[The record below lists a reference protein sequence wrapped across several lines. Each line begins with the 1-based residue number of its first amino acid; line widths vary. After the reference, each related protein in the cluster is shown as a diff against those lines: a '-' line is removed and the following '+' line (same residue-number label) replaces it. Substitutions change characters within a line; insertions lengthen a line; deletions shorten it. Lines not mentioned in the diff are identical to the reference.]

1 MDRTTLVGVNLGCG
15 WLFDDL
21 NGSQLSWLLVV
32 FDLWADLQIQL
43 PTESIVKMSEEL
55 SLENAIDERI
65 RFLSADDEREPVIPV
80 VGSTDGFDGSD
91 RDGFLR
97 GNYELIVHEVL
108 GYNVYMSVCQNE
120 NARQRFA

>member
-1 MDRTTLVGVNLGCG
+1 
-15 WLFDDL
+15 
-21 NGSQLSWLLVV
+21 
-32 FDLWADLQIQL
+32 
-43 PTESIVKMSEEL
+43 MSEEL
-55 SLENAIDERI
+55 SLENAVDERI

-108 GYNVYMSVCQNE
+108 GYNVYMSVCLQMSV
-120 NARQRFA
+120 AAHQRNKGAIPKRKCEAKVCLSDRT